1 MIYDDELQKGV
12 KKRFIQPPV
21 NVPFPSTATYDDLI
35 KFGRETFFPDE
46 SSPLDTFCLCD
57 SSGTMFKVED
67 RSIWVLSEFVQNSGQ
82 PPSKIR
88 LYVTWRPMVRR
99 SCPIILH

>member
-1 MIYDDELQKGV
+1 MTMSFRKELKSGLFNHRLTFHFLAQQPMMILSNLEEKL
-12 KKRFIQPPV
+12 
-21 NVPFPSTATYDDLI
+21 
-35 KFGRETFFPDE
+35 FPDE